1 MAMTPSVRR
10 PFNIPGDC
18 NQDGGIDLSD
28 AVYKLAFLFQGGNP
42 PVQGQGCTDI
52 PDCPWEASA
61 ALFIYSDSIRMLDTQ
76 IIFTDYSELKKRLLA
91 LPGAVESAEYPFPE
105 ERKFI

>member
-1 MAMTPSVRR
+1 
-10 PFNIPGDC
+10 
-18 NQDGGIDLSD
+18 
-28 AVYKLAFLFQGGNP
+28 
-42 PVQGQGCTDI
+42 
-52 PDCPWEASA
+52 
-61 ALFIYSDSIRMLDTQ
+61 MLDTQ